1 MTPWSNIYFA
11 LIMESRLLWNIGF
24 YPLFLHVVSCIFVVE
39 SGELYF
45 KQLFFMVKLVKL
57 AITWIL
63 IFLGWHQSP
72 QPVCRPQ
79 GDWVATANGIHKP
92 RIFATP
98 ITGWKWS
105 SCGAKSVPLHTFK
118 VTHKPL
124 QYFSVR
130 VCLPK
135 NPLVPLFGK
144 NYPSFPQNKLWNPL
158 QVFSQNFI
166 FIYLLKYF

>member
-92 RIFATP
+92 MIFATH
-98 ITGWKWS
+98 
-105 SCGAKSVPLHTFK
+105 L
-118 VTHKPL
+118 
-124 QYFSVR
+124 
-130 VCLPK
+130 
-135 NPLVPLFGK
+135 
-144 NYPSFPQNKLWNPL
+144 L
-158 QVFSQNFI
+158 QVENEVLVVQRVFHYILSKLLTNHCSTFQLECASQRI
-166 FIYLLKYF
+166 H